1 MMAAPSPDEN
11 GQLIYQAA
19 LYSNADL
26 LADLLRGDY
35 GRRLDFT
42 DAQGRTA
49 LHVAAANG
57 HLPCIQL
64 LVKAGGNFLHTLSCR
79 REHLH
84 LFPSLPHL
92 SHPSIV

>member
-1 MMAAPSPDEN
+1 MGTPSPDEN

-26 LADLLRGDY
+26 LGDLLRSDSSNQQ
-35 GRRLDFT
+35 LDFT

-64 LVKAGGNFLHTLSCR
+64 LIKAGGNFY
-79 REHLH
+79 
-84 LFPSLPHL
+84 F
-92 SHPSIV
+92 I